1 MFHKDLF
8 TNSLIIIVL
17 NICKTRNEEALS
29 YFILLLISMERL
41 DLLESIR
48 TSMSNVLPLSIFW
61 FDTCIDSIMREE
73 GVLLSYEDI
82 NHILL
87 DAGLTDYKVCEGE
100 VQVGKDSFSYLRK
113 HNITSVTYNEEL
125 N

>member
-1 MFHKDLF
+1 
-8 TNSLIIIVL
+8 
-17 NICKTRNEEALS
+17 
-29 YFILLLISMERL
+29 MERL

-48 TSMSNVLPLSIFW
+48 TAMSNVLPLSVFW
-61 FDTCIDSIMREE
+61 FDVCIDSIMREE
-73 GVLLSYEDI
+73 GVLISSEDI

-87 DAGLTDYKVCEGE
+87 DAGLTDYKISEGE
-100 VQVGKDSFSYLRK
+100 IQAGKDSFSYLRK